1 MEYKNKKVSVIVP
14 NYNYAAYLEERI
26 ESVLNQSYQDFEL
39 IILDDCSTDNSRILI
54 EQYRSD
60 PHVSHIV
67 YNEVNTGSPF
77 KQWAKGVELAKGEY
91 IWIAESDDTASKSFL
106 SELVPQLDSSPDVVL
121 AFSHS
126 FLIDSEGNKLDED
139 IHNNSG
145 DDILFHDGQKFA
157 ENVMSIRNYI
167 YNASMVVFRRSAF
180 FQVDKSSYE
189 HYRSCGDWAFWTR
202 ICLQGKIVEVCKRL
216 NYFRIHQKR
225 VTFEDRD
232 SGNDWKEV
240 SAILS
245 SYIPLFHFRGLRL
258 SLYKG
263 KWTKDL
269 LVSRVVNKQF
279 FIDNYPEVYGATR
292 FEIFLYRVSRIP
304 FRIKCLFKR

>member
-77 KQWAKGVELAKGEY
+77 KQWAKGIELAKGEY
-91 IWIAESDDTASKSFL
+91 IWIAESDDTASTSFL

-126 FLIDSEGNKLDED
+126 FLIDSEGNKLD
-139 IHNNSG
+139 
-145 DDILFHDGQKFA
+145 
-157 ENVMSIRNYI
+157 
-167 YNASMVVFRRSAF
+167 
-180 FQVDKSSYE
+180 
-189 HYRSCGDWAFWTR
+189 
-202 ICLQGKIVEVCKRL
+202 
-216 NYFRIHQKR
+216 
-225 VTFEDRD
+225 
-232 SGNDWKEV
+232 
-240 SAILS
+240 
-245 SYIPLFHFRGLRL
+245 
-258 SLYKG
+258 
-263 KWTKDL
+263 
-269 LVSRVVNKQF
+269 
-279 FIDNYPEVYGATR
+279 
-292 FEIFLYRVSRIP
+292 
-304 FRIKCLFKR
+304 